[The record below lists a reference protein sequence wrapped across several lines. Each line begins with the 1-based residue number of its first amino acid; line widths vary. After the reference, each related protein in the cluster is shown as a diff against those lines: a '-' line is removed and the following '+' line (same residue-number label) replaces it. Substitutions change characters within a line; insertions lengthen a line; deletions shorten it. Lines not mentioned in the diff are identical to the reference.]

1 MRSIQSIFIIIILF
15 TQCHDT
21 LADPK
26 LTPLGIEQAHIIQD
40 MWKTESFHGLAPP
53 DRLYCSPLSRAL
65 RTCQIM
71 LDGVFKPNQAPVTIV
86 EVNNKQFIH
95 HALLPIM

>member
-1 MRSIQSIFIIIILF
+1 MRNISLLFQSIFFYLPF
-15 TQCHDT
+15 THAI
-21 LADPK
+21 ADPK
-26 LTPLGIEQAHIIQD
+26 LTPLGIEQAHIIQN

-71 LDGVFKPNQAPVTIV
+71 LDGVFQHAPVTIV
-86 EVNNKQFIH
+86 EASNSLAFFH
-95 HALLPIM
+95 HKTL